1 MKYLLLLLICAH
13 LFASDVDELIAKITA
28 SKSVEKSAL
37 SSAKNPFESPAV
49 KKETNKKDDNTTKPL
64 APPEPTFTLKAIFE
78 KTALINDKWLKQGD
92 KLEGYEVFQI
102 NAFNVVLRNQNKQ
115 KTLYL
120 FKGRK

>member
-1 MKYLLLLLICAH
+1 MRYLPLLLIYAH

-28 SKSVEKSAL
+28 SKSVEKSVL

-102 NAFNVVLRNQNKQ
+102 NAFNVVLQSQSKQ

>member
-1 MKYLLLLLICAH
+1 MKYLLLLLMCAH

-92 KLEGYEVFQI
+92 KLDGYEVFQI
-102 NAFNVVLRNQNKQ
+102 NAFNVVLRNQSKQ

>member
-1 MKYLLLLLICAH
+1 MCAH

-92 KLEGYEVFQI
+92 KLDGYEVFQI

>member
-1 MKYLLLLLICAH
+1 MKYLLLLLMCAH

>member
-1 MKYLLLLLICAH
+1 MKYLLLLLIYAQ

-37 SSAKNPFESPAV
+37 SSAKNPFESPV
-49 KKETNKKDDNTTKPL
+49 IKKETNKKDDNASKPL
-64 APPEPTFTLKAIFE
+64 APPEPTLTLKAIFE

-92 KLEGYEVFQI
+92 KLEGYEIFQI
-102 NAFNVVLRNQNKQ
+102 NAFSVVLQSQAKQ